1 LRLALWLNEE
11 FQYFKID
18 GHFNLTFTGTMKRYS
33 FVLLI
38 AAFVWSCSNTTLFSP
53 NEDEKNLRNLDGP
66 SGQTIVEMQITGGFA
81 GVDQQL
87 LVDANRFVQF
97 IDRRGQSGQIET
109 VLTTEELNRLI
120 TVFVEKD
127 FVHMKPQYIDPNV
140 ADAFSYRLIYRYGGA
155 NKQVDTDYF
164 GAPAE
169 LRVIVDHLLN
179 LTKPLGGLTLEF
191 KTSAAQL
198 KHGEKL
204 TLTLTATN
212 RSAAPIVLNYS
223 SGQKYDF
230 FAAANV
236 AAGVNNRVGA
246 QALLWNWAHDKAFIL
261 ILGNETLPPGE
272 SRTFTADWDGRNNKG
287 ELLEGEFA
295 LGGRLV
301 SQPGGYSTLRKV
313 VVTK

>member
-1 LRLALWLNEE
+1 
-11 FQYFKID
+11 
-18 GHFNLTFTGTMKRYS
+18 MKKYS
-33 FVLLI
+33 FILLI
-38 AAFVWSCSNTTLFSP
+38 AAVVWSCSNANLFSP
-53 NEDEKNLRNLDGP
+53 NENAPQQQKLDGP
-66 SGQTIVEMQITGGFA
+66 SGQTIIEMQVTGGFA

-87 LVDANRFVQF
+87 LIDANRFVQF
-97 IDRRGQSGQIET
+97 VDRRFASGAIET
-109 VLTTEELNRLI
+109 VLTTEELNRLL

-127 FVHMKPQYIDPNV
+127 FVHMKPQYIDPQV
-140 ADAFSYRLIYRYGGA
+140 ADAFYYRIVYRYGGA

-179 LTKPLGGLTLEF
+179 LTKPLGGLALEF
-191 KTSAAQL
+191 KTSAEQL
-198 KHGEKL
+198 QHGEKL

-230 FAAANV
+230 FAAAATV
-236 AAGVNNRVGA
+236 AGANHRVGA
-246 QALLWNWAHDKAFIL
+246 PALLWNWAYDRAFTL

-272 SRTFTADWDGRNNKG
+272 TRTFTAEWDGRNNKG
-287 ELLEGEFA
+287 EWLEGEFA
-295 LGGRLV
+295 LGARLV
-301 SQPGGYSTLRKV
+301 SQPGGYSMLRKV